1 MNEHRTPRTIEIAG
15 RTLGGGP
22 LFVIAGPCVLES
34 GSLTRELSRALAE
47 ICRERDVPLIFKA
60 SFDKANRT
68 SLGAVRGPGLAR
80 GAAWLQEVRE
90 DLSLPILTDV
100 HHPEQCAAAAEVA
113 DALQIPAFLC
123 RQTDLLVAAARTPC
137 AVNIKKGQFL
147 APWDLEHAAR
157 KVVESGNQRVMLTE
171 RGTMHGY
178 GRLVVDMAGF
188 RHLAESGHPVIFDAT
203 HSVQTP
209 GGLGGSTGGD
219 RTLAP
224 LLARAAVATGFV
236 DGLFFEVHPD
246 PDSSPSDGPNMVRLD
261 EFPAILDGILAVR
274 RALEGAQ

>member
-1 MNEHRTPRTIEIAG
+1 MERERTPRTVEIAG
-15 RTLGGGP
+15 KTFGGGP

-34 GSLTRELSRALAE
+34 AALTRELASALAGT
-47 ICRERDVPLIFKA
+47 CRERDVPLIFKA

-68 SLGAVRGPGLAR
+68 SLGAERGPGLAR

-90 DLSLPILTDV
+90 ALDLPIMTDV

-113 DALQIPAFLC
+113 DVLQIPAFLC
-123 RQTDLLVAAARTPC
+123 RQTDLLIAAARTTC

-157 KVVESGNQRVMLTE
+157 KVVESGNPRVMLTE

-178 GRLVVDMAGF
+178 GRLVVDMTGF
-188 RHLAESGHPVIFDAT
+188 RHLGESGHPVVFDAT
-203 HSVQTP
+203 HSVQSP

-224 LLARAAVATGFV
+224 VLARAAVATGHV

-261 EFPAILDGILAVR
+261 EFPAILDGILAIHG
-274 RALEGAQ
+274 ALSRPE